1 MHQVLAVENI
11 EKPVKRGRQA
21 VELGI
26 SGFLSTIQRACPI
39 LGRIPPFLNNYNTPN
54 QTHRTES
61 SKHSLATKHQAA
73 YVTDL
78 NQPITMP
85 DAIMCFQTRT
95 DCFSSKTQSCKIQTG
110 WILEQCESK
119 QSGRWWSWWS
129 WTEGAKVASLRFTL
143 LSGNFTDAVL
153 AINKE
158 IRPHL
163 CH

>member
-1 MHQVLAVENI
+1 MMTYLHFESWKVKIKTLPRSGFCIITFRWLPFHTMHQVLAVEDI
-11 EKPVKRGRQA
+11 EKKRGRQA

-54 QTHRTES
+54 QTHLTES

-95 DCFSSKTQSCKIQTG
+95 DCFSLRNQSCKIQTW
-110 WILEQCESK
+110 WILEQCE
-119 QSGRWWSWWS
+119 QSCKKWF
-129 WTEGAKVASLRFTL
+129 K
-143 LSGNFTDAVL
+143 
-153 AINKE
+153 
-158 IRPHL
+158 
-163 CH
+163 

>member
-61 SKHSLATKHQAA
+61 SKHSPATKHQAA

-110 WILEQCESK
+110 WILEQNVK
-119 QSGRWWSWWS
+119 VNNPDGGDPGRRELKSPAFDSLCWVVISPTPSWQ
-129 WTEGAKVASLRFTL
+129 
-143 LSGNFTDAVL
+143 
-153 AINKE
+153 
-158 IRPHL
+158 
-163 CH
+163 

>member
-11 EKPVKRGRQA
+11 EKPLKRGRQA

-61 SKHSLATKHQAA
+61 SKHSPATKHQAA
-73 YVTDL
+73 YVTRL
-78 NQPITMP
+78 NKPITIP

-95 DCFSSKTQSCKIQTG
+95 SGFSQH
-110 WILEQCESK
+110 
-119 QSGRWWSWWS
+119 SGRSLHKKKRKS
-129 WTEGAKVASLRFTL
+129 GKV
-143 LSGNFTDAVL
+143 
-153 AINKE
+153 NKHGKP
-158 IRPHL
+158 RMGGR
-163 CH
+163 C

>member
-39 LGRIPPFLNNYNTPN
+39 LGRIPPFLNNNNTPN

-110 WILEQCESK
+110 WILEQNVKVNNPDGGDPDDPGQRELKSPAFDSLCWVVISPTP
-119 QSGRWWSWWS
+119 SWQ
-129 WTEGAKVASLRFTL
+129 
-143 LSGNFTDAVL
+143 
-153 AINKE
+153 
-158 IRPHL
+158 
-163 CH
+163 